1 MLLIL
6 RVLLGLG
13 ESVMY
18 PASFKILARETPE
31 TQRGSANGFL
41 AAGLWFGS
49 AFGTL
54 AGGLLMAWFG
64 WRVVFM
70 VFGCA
75 SLLWLW
81 PWMTTSPAPIADP
94 VRSSQVEDVPST
106 AMIVRRRELWGSC
119 LGHFCEAYTFY
130 LVISWL
136 PVYLVN
142 VRGFSLADMA
152 QFGATVY
159 ALSGLASIL
168 TGWVS
173 DRSIKA
179 GASSNRVR
187 KTALV
192 TGFAG
197 TAVCMSG
204 CALAGPIVSLLAMA
218 ACGICLGIVTTSFYA
233 ATQTL
238 AGPQATGRWMGMQNF
253 IGNFAGVTAPVA
265 TGVIVDRTGAFSAGF
280 VIAAVF
286 AGVGMIAY
294 GVVVRRIEPID
305 WQTSGRLVPAAA

>member
-1 MLLIL
+1 ATGFLMLLIL

-31 TQRGSANGFL
+31 ARRGSANGFL

-64 WRVVFM
+64 WRVVFI

-81 PWMTTSPAPIADP
+81 PWMTARVSPAADP
-94 VRSSQVEDVPST
+94 LPGRQGQDGPST

-136 PVYLVN
+136 PVYLVKM
-142 VRGFSLADMA
+142 RGLSLADMA
-152 QFGATVY
+152 QFGAT
-159 ALSGLASIL
+159 
-168 TGWVS
+168 
-173 DRSIKA
+173 
-179 GASSNRVR
+179 
-187 KTALV
+187 
-192 TGFAG
+192 
-197 TAVCMSG
+197 
-204 CALAGPIVSLLAMA
+204 
-218 ACGICLGIVTTSFYA
+218 
-233 ATQTL
+233 
-238 AGPQATGRWMGMQNF
+238 
-253 IGNFAGVTAPVA
+253 
-265 TGVIVDRTGAFSAGF
+265 
-280 VIAAVF
+280 
-286 AGVGMIAY
+286 
-294 GVVVRRIEPID
+294 
-305 WQTSGRLVPAAA
+305 